1 MLNITEND
9 MWNII
14 CKDFKSKL
22 ENNKGLE
29 HFAINKSKFEGWVR
43 VELSD
48 SLYSLANKIT
58 PEKDNI
64 DLVINDCIAI
74 ELKTTNTNYKTNLV
88 VNKSKNIKENRNEI
102 IKDIN
107 CLSNNTNYIIKLVV
121 FIVFP
126 LEDRSKNKW
135 EYHMNLI
142 YSESAKFDLKT
153 ENFKFNNGVS
163 GRIYMARIL

>member
-1 MLNITEND
+1 MVNITEND
-9 MWNII
+9 IWNSI
-14 CKDFKSKL
+14 CKDFKFKL
-22 ENNKGLE
+22 ENNIGLE
-29 HFAINKSKFEGWVR
+29 HFVINRSKFEGWVK

-48 SLYSLANKIT
+48 SLYLLADKII

-88 VNKSKNIKENRNEI
+88 LNKSKNIKDNRLGI

-107 CLSNNTNYIIKLVV
+107 TLSKNSMYSIKLVV

-126 LEDRSKNKW
+126 LGNNFEKNW
-135 EYHMNLI
+135 IYHMKSI
-142 YSESAKFDLKT
+142 YKEAAPFDLKT
-153 ENFKFNNGVS
+153 EDFKFNNGVD
-163 GRIYMARIL
+163 GRIYMAVIF